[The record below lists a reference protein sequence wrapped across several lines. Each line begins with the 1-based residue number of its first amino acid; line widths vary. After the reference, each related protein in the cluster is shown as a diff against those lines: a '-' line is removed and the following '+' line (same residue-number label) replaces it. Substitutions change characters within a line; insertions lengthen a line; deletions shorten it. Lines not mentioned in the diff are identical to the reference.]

1 MKHLV
6 SLALA
11 ALASSALYAVQPT
24 VADGDNRLTWFNPT
38 SEDWAS
44 RIRLSAGGFGEFGT
58 ELKHLN
64 INQKECKDLYGSRL
78 DLQVNLL
85 SKRDFNLWVGL
96 GATYT
101 PEQKYV
107 SYSYTEQGL
116 GYVYNGNEKME
127 FESYGLRLFT
137 VPEWQ
142 VTQQLALGL
151 RLGVEILHAETT
163 FTGSDVAVF
172 AGGGTASDS
181 WKDRYSDTLVRGIAG
196 LQATWMFTD
205 HFGLTAYGE
214 GHFGNKMSFEDD
226 GEKWASFDTT
236 AFEAGIALT
245 WQF

>member
-1 MKHLV
+1 MKSLT

-11 ALASSALYAVQPT
+11 ALAASALYAVQPT

-44 RIRLSAGGFGEFGT
+44 RIRLSTGGFGEFGS
-58 ELKHLN
+58 ELKFLEGGE
-64 INQKECKDLYGSRL
+64 KECSLLYGSRL
-78 DLQVNLL
+78 DLQLNLL

-96 GATYT
+96 GISYT
-101 PEQKYV
+101 PEQKYDDA
-107 SYSYTEQGL
+107 SYTESSV
-116 GYVYNGNEKME
+116 GYSYNEQEKME

-137 VPEWQ
+137 IPEWQ

-151 RLGVEILHAETT
+151 RLGVEVLHAQAT
-163 FTGSDVAVF
+163 FTGSSLETWTGLAPV
-172 AGGGTASDS
+172 SDS

-214 GHFGNKMSFEDD
+214 GHFGNKMSFKDD

-236 AFEAGIALT
+236 AFEAGLALT